1 MRLIF
6 GQLRGWK
13 IRISIH
19 ASRMGCDVEI
29 RCCHRLRAIS
39 IHASR
44 MGCDVLLLLS
54 CAFSQISIHASR
66 MGCDR
71 RLACR
76 CRPHRNF
83 NPRIPYGMRHV
94 DTYSTPTSHVFQST
108 HPVWDA
114 TTRLFPKIACF
125 LFQST
130 HPVWDATRAYH
141 SGGTGRYFNPRIP
154 YGMRLRCS
162 AWRIAVG
169 EFQSTHPVWD
179 ATVVTV
185 LPLNAA

>member
-44 MGCDVLLLLS
+44 MGCDANDS
-54 CAFSQISIHASR
+54 GHTPDHA
-66 MGCDR
+66 
-71 RLACR
+71 
-76 CRPHRNF
+76 NF
-83 NPRIPYGMRHV
+83 NPRIPYGMRQAAGV
-94 DTYSTPTSHVFQST
+94 QVQ
-108 HPVWDA
+108 A
-114 TTRLFPKIACF
+114 A
-125 LFQST
+125 Q
-130 HPVWDATRAYH
+130 
-141 SGGTGRYFNPRIP
+141 
-154 YGMRLRCS
+154 
-162 AWRIAVG
+162 

-179 ATVVTV
+179 ATARNV
-185 LPLNAA
+185 